1 MRRAATSSLCR
12 THREEDRDHRDHHQ
26 PPPTLAEALDGLEPM
41 GDLSRFIID
50 DLTPDEEDEFF
61 LILEEA

>member
-1 MRRAATSSLCR
+1 L
-12 THREEDRDHRDHHQ
+12 RDHRDHHQ

-61 LILEEA
+61 RILEEA